1 VGDAAP
7 AHEIAIRLTVNGRQ
21 VEARTATDVLLIDL
35 LRQRLGLTG
44 TKESCGVGVCG
55 ACTVLVD
62 GRPVSACLLLAVVA
76 RDREVWTVEG
86 LEDRLEE
93 ADPSGRLRRFL
104 DVRRAF
110 LEQEGLQ
117 CGICTPGVVVSAYAL
132 LKRIPYPTNEEI
144 ADWMAGSLCRCT
156 GYQSILRSIRAAA
169 GLAPADDISED
180 EAPRS
185 PESGPSES
193 GAPEA
198 GDASV

>member
-1 VGDAAP
+1 LGDAAT

-21 VEARTATDVLLIDL
+21 IEARTATDVLLIDF

-55 ACTVLVD
+55 ACAVLVD
-62 GRPVSACLLLAVVA
+62 GRPVSACLLLAVLA

-93 ADPSGRLRRFL
+93 ADPSGTLRRFL

-110 LEQEGLQ
+110 LDQEGLQ

-132 LKRIPYPTNEEI
+132 LQKIPRPTNEEI
-144 ADWMAGSLCRCT
+144 ADWMAGNLCRCT
-156 GYQSILRSIRAAA
+156 GYQSILRSVRAAA
-169 GLAPADDISED
+169 GLAPAGDVSED
-180 EAPRS
+180 EAPRA
-185 PESGPSES
+185 PDGGLSGM

-198 GDASV
+198 GDAPV